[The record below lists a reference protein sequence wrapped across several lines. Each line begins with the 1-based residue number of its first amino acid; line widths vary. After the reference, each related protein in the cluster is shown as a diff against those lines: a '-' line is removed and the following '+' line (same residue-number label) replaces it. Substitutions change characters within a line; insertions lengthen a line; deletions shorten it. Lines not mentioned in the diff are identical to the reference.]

1 MILQLAMQSAGAGIG
16 VFLGTVIGL
25 SMRRDKSRTSGL
37 LGGSVVLTALAAGLL
52 AMAVMMVIK
61 YFTAW

>member
-1 MILQLAMQSAGAGIG
+1 
-16 VFLGTVIGL
+16 
-25 SMRRDKSRTSGL
+25 MRRDKSRTRGL